1 MSVEKFLNLI
11 RTQALISSNGVAT
24 AALGQI
30 TNYDPTQFAAQ
41 VLLYMPDPTNP
52 LGEPLTSGWLP
63 ISAPAIGFNL
73 APNIG
78 DLVLVEFQEG
88 SLQNGIILLAVTTGV
103 PTFQTPAGEWW
114 MVHPTGSFI
123 KITLDGKIELNG
135 LVEIDLTAPAINIT
149 VSGQASII
157 AGSVAIN
164 STAISMGDL
173 THGTLAALMNGAA
186 QAVYNNHTHVA
197 PSGGGTTSVPSALI
211 PSSALT
217 TNVQAT

>member
-11 RTQALISSNGVAT
+11 RTQALISSNGVAEV
-24 AALGQI
+24 ALGQI

-41 VLLYMPDPTNP
+41 VQLYMPDPSNP
-52 LGEPLTSGWLP
+52 LGQPLTTGWLP

-88 SLQNGIILLAVTTGV
+88 SLQNGIILLSVTTGV
-103 PTFQTPAGEWW
+103 PTFQTPEGEWW

-123 KITLDGKIELNG
+123 KIKLDGKLEING
-135 LVEIDLTAPAINIT
+135 QVEIDLTAPAININ
-149 VSGQASII
+149 VSGAASIT
-157 AGSVAIN
+157 AASVAID
-164 STAISMGDL
+164 SAAITMGDL
-173 THGTLAALMNGAA
+173 SGGVLSALMNGAA
-186 QAVYNNHTHVA
+186 QAVYNSHTHVS
-197 PSGGGTTSVPSALI
+197 PPGGGTTSVPNVLI
-211 PSSALT
+211 PASALT

>member
-1 MSVEKFLNLI
+1 MSTEKFLNLI
-11 RTQALISSNGVAT
+11 RTQALISSNGIAS

-30 TNYDPTQFAAQ
+30 TNYDPVQFAAQ
-41 VLLYMPDPTNP
+41 VQLYMPDPTDA
-52 LGEPLTSGWLP
+52 LGQPLTTGWLP
-63 ISAPAIGFNL
+63 ISMPAIGFNL

-88 SLQNGIILLAVTTGV
+88 SLQNGVILLAVTTGV

-114 MVHPTGSFI
+114 IVHPTGSFI
-123 KITLDGKIELNG
+123 KIMQNGKLSING
-135 LVEIDLTAPAINIT
+135 QVEIDLTAPTINIT
-149 VSGQASII
+149 VSGAADIT
-157 AGSVAIN
+157 AASVAIN
-164 STAISMGDL
+164 STAITMGDL
-173 THGTLAALMNGAA
+173 SHGTLMALMNGAA
-186 QAVYNNHTHVA
+186 QSVYNGHTHVA